1 MPETGLRL
9 ALERTP
15 NPAARR
21 AVFATGLSASAAWT
35 DPAAAPP
42 LAAAL
47 LSLAGVAEIAAGP
60 DFLTVR
66 ADSAA
71 RWDTPAFEV
80 SVLGALLDARLQGLD
95 LGAVSASTPPIVDYD
110 PADAE
115 VVALIESLIA
125 ERLRP
130 FVEGDGGE
138 ITLVSFRD
146 GVARIALRGA
156 CSGCP
161 SSAGTLRAGVERLLR
176 HYVPEVVRVEPA

>member
-1 MPETGLRL
+1 MPEAGLRL

-21 AVFATGLSASAAWT
+21 AALPTGLSEAAAWT
-35 DPAAAPP
+35 DPATAPP

-47 LSLAGVAEIAAGP
+47 LSLEGVAEIAAGP

-66 ADSAA
+66 ADGAA
-71 RWDTPAFEV
+71 RWDAPAFEV
-80 SVLGALLDARLQGLD
+80 GVLGALLDARLRGLD
-95 LGAVSASTPPIVDYD
+95 LGAASAAAPQAVDHD

-115 VVALIESLIA
+115 AVALIESLIA

-130 FVEGDGGE
+130 YVEGDGGE

-146 GVARIALRGA
+146 GVARVALRGA

-161 SSAGTLRAGVERLLR
+161 SSSGTLRAGVERLLR